1 MENVFHFVIISD
13 VMQDGDATMEN
24 VTQSKD
30 TVHHQLNVKPL
41 KSAIWTNV
49 LTIVQSHHAQQAL
62 SAKETDV
69 SAQVNV
75 HTAHN
80 VQVERYA
87 EMEDVLIAAALSYAQ
102 QIQDVT
108 METVSQYKDTATK
121 TANVIQGTNALTED
135 VTANV
140 LELSAH
146 LEPNAT

>member
-1 MENVFHFVIISD
+1 M
-13 VMQDGDATMEN
+13 
-24 VTQSKD
+24 
-30 TVHHQLNVKPL
+30 
-41 KSAIWTNV
+41 

-108 METVSQYKDTATK
+108 METVSQYKDIAIK
-121 TANVIQGTNALTED
+121 TANVIQETNALTED
-135 VTANV
+135 VTTNV